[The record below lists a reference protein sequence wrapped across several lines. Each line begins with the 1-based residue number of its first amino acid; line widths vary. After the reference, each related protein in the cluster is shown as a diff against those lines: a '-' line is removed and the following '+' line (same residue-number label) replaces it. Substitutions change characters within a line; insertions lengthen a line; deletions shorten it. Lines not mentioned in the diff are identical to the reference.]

1 MKQLA
6 FLGRILFAIP
16 IAIIG
21 ITHFLMTPEFLIK
34 LEHSLIPSSLYT
46 VLLSGALLI
55 ISSIFIVLNKY
66 VKVACLWLAAMLLIV
81 VTTIHIPNLFYPE
94 LFSMALMEV
103 LQDTALMGASLM
115 IAFYLNNEKK
125 SGIIKLK

>member
-125 SGIIKLK
+125 AE

>member
-6 FLGRILFAIP
+6 FLGRIIFAIP

-46 VLLSGALLI
+46 VLLSGALLV
-55 ISSIFIVLNKY
+55 ISSIFIMLNKY

-115 IAFYLNNEKK
+115 IAFYLNKEKK
-125 SGIIKLK
+125 QNN

>member
-6 FLGRILFAIP
+6 FLGRIIFAIP

-66 VKVACLWLAAMLLIV
+66 VKVACLWLATMLLIV

-94 LFSMALMEV
+94 LFNMALMEV

-125 SGIIKLK
+125 AE

>member
-125 SGIIKLK
+125 KRNN

>member
-1 MKQLA
+1 
-6 FLGRILFAIP
+6 
-16 IAIIG
+16 
-21 ITHFLMTPEFLIK
+21 
-34 LEHSLIPSSLYT
+34 

-125 SGIIKLK
+125 AE

>member
-46 VLLSGALLI
+46 VLLSGALLV

-125 SGIIKLK
+125 AE

>member
-16 IAIIG
+16 IAAIG
-21 ITHFLMTPEFLIK
+21 VTHFLMTPDFLSK
-34 LEHSLIPSSLYT
+34 LQHSLIPSSLYT

-125 SGIIKLK
+125 AE

>member
-66 VKVACLWLAAMLLIV
+66 VKVACLWLATMLLIV

-94 LFSMALMEV
+94 LFNMALMEV

-125 SGIIKLK
+125 AE

>member
-81 VTTIHIPNLFYPE
+81 ITTIHIPNLFYPE

-125 SGIIKLK
+125 AE

>member
-16 IAIIG
+16 IAAIG
-21 ITHFLMTPEFLIK
+21 VTHFLMTPEFLTK

-46 VLLSGALLI
+46 VLLSGAMLI
-55 ISSIFIVLNKY
+55 ISSIFIILNKY

-81 VTTIHIPNLFYPE
+81 VSTIHIPNLFYPE
-94 LFSMALMEV
+94 LFNSAIMEV
-103 LQDTALMGASLM
+103 MQDTALMGASLM
-115 IAFYLNNEKK
+115 IAFYLDNEKK
-125 SGIIKLK
+125 S

>member
-16 IAIIG
+16 IAAIG
-21 ITHFLMTPEFLIK
+21 VTHFLMTPDFLSK
-34 LEHSLIPSSLYT
+34 LQHSLIPSSLYT

-81 VTTIHIPNLFYPE
+81 ITTIHIPNLFYPE

-125 SGIIKLK
+125 AE

>member
-66 VKVACLWLAAMLLIV
+66 VKVACLWLATMLLIV

-125 SGIIKLK
+125 AE

>member
-81 VTTIHIPNLFYPE
+81 ITTIHIPNLFYPE

-115 IAFYLNNEKK
+115 IAFYLNSEKK
-125 SGIIKLK
+125 AE